1 MPGQQGP
8 TQQQAPQADGRNS
21 PYPVAV
27 NHPRPAERTIASLYG
42 STQEMDRLC
51 ETEVLPEST
60 GKSFPFSLMSVHAN
74 VAPVHAVN
82 ILDRDPSTNRVLWF
96 SGPPIDIIVPERPK
110 HSAAYLAFLAKKRL
124 QYTLGEDEVENGH
137 DVKDVHGN
145 GNGKEEGDEKG
156 DWVDIEKRVETLVH
170 GA

>member
-8 TQQQAPQADGRNS
+8 VQQQAPQADGRNS

-27 NHPRPAERTIASLYG
+27 NHPRPAERTVASLYG

-51 ETEVLPEST
+51 ETEVLPETT
-60 GKSFPFSLMSVHAN
+60 GMSFPCYSKSSDADVFPIHTVN
-74 VAPVHAVN
+74 V
-82 ILDRDPSTNRVLWF
+82 LDRDPSTNRVLWF
-96 SGPPIDIIVPERPK
+96 SGPPIDIVVPERPK

-124 QYTLGEDEVENGH
+124 QYTLGEEAGENGH
-137 DVKDVHGN
+137 DVKDVQGDE
-145 GNGKEEGDEKG
+145 KEEDDEKG
-156 DWVDIEKRVETLVH
+156 DWADVEKRVEMLVH